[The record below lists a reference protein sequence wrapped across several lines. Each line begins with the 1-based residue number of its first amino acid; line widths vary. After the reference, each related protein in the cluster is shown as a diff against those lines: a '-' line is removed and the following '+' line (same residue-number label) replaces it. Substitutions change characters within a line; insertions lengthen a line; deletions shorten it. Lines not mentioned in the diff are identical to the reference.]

1 MRFLYIITIIG
12 CAGAIQK
19 TSQSLENDGYVISN
33 ELGRAYKTMYLAR
46 TWNNAKRMCI
56 VQGAKLAV
64 PKTEEEFKFLQQLVR
79 KMEYNDIIGTD
90 YKLLVWVGIS
100 NIANYTMWENVD
112 GQNINDT
119 GFHKWAKGNGE
130 TFSDS
135 DLEPRCVGIDAMN
148 DGLRDFWCHHHQP
161 YICEKTVS

>member
-1 MRFLYIITIIG
+1 MYIYHFFLLFVITNNDTKKTVSSVYPIKISPLPYNYPVVG
-12 CAGAIQK
+12 LLEEISIQ
-19 TSQSLENDGYVISN
+19 
-33 ELGRAYKTMYLAR
+33 
-46 TWNNAKRMCI
+46 
-56 VQGAKLAV
+56 
-64 PKTEEEFKFLQQLVR
+64 EEFKFLQQLVR